1 MMNPSDCRKSA
12 ENLRR
17 ASFTLEA
24 ALLSPCILL
33 VIFAVFYLN
42 FHVCSRACLSAAA
55 CEQAISGH
63 DPENPEL
70 FAAMN
75 LSRVKEE
82 SGNTRIVSFAADTI
96 ALYGGW
102 KWSISEKGEYAIVD
116 PVSFIRKLRAA
127 ESLPED

>member
-1 MMNPSDCRKSA
+1 MKKISECRESA
-12 ENLRR
+12 GNLRR
-17 ASFTLEA
+17 ASFTIEA
-24 ALLSPCILL
+24 ALLIPCILL

-70 FAAMN
+70 FAAVN
-75 LSRVKEE
+75 LSRMKEE
-82 SGNTRIVSFAADTI
+82 NGKTRTVSFAADTI

-102 KWSISEKGEYAIVD
+102 KWSISEKGEYAVVD

-127 ESLPED
+127 ESLTED